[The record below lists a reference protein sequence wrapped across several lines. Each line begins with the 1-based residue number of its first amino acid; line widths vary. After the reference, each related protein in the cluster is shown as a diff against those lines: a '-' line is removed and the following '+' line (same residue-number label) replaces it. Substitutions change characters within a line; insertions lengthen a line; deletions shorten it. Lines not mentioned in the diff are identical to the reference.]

1 MILLSGVYVETNWG
15 WSFMVP
21 GLIIAFF
28 GVVNWFFLV
37 PNPQYVGIDNET
49 VSFFCLKYDNF
60 CTKRSLSSQ
69 YIYIYIF
76 TIC

>member
-28 GVVNWFFLV
+28 GIVNWFFLV

-49 VSFFCLKYDNF
+49 VSYF
-60 CTKRSLSSQ
+60 LSQ
-69 YIYIYIF
+69 I
-76 TIC
+76 

>member
-28 GVVNWFFLV
+28 GIVNWFFLV

-49 VSFFCLKYDNF
+49 VSYFFISNMLFFVQKGLPQVN
-60 CTKRSLSSQ
+60 
-69 YIYIYIF
+69 IYY
-76 TIC
+76 TC